1 MSTFFFMVPIF
12 TMIAVVIDIS
22 EKLDNFLD
30 KKIPFKSIFF
40 DYYLQFIPS
49 INGLLWPL
57 YTLISVIFFTS
68 RMAFNS
74 ELIAIIGSG
83 VSFNK
88 ILRPYLIGAFILA
101 GLHLF
106 GSHIF
111 VPLCNK
117 KRVAFENKYIWFN
130 NRKNKSDDAHLFI
143 GNDTKVYMKRY
154 NAEDSSIIDFSIE
167 RFKEGKLAWRLNAA
181 RADWQPFR
189 RDWKLTQYTLREID
203 GMNEKM
209 TIGNGRDTIIS
220 WLSATFKPGDIERRD
235 NLNLTMT
242 TPELLRFIKKERTR
256 GAGGYGYFEV
266 ELQRR
271 TADAFTCIILTLI
284 GLSLAGRRVRGG
296 MGLHLAFGALI
307 GALFIMF
314 TKFSATLCINA
325 GLPAYIGIWI
335 PNMIFGLLA
344 AILMRT
350 AQK

>member
-1 MSTFFFMVPIF
+1 
-12 TMIAVVIDIS
+12 MIAVVIDIS

-167 RFKEGKLAWRLNAA
+167 RFKEGN
-181 RADWQPFR
+181 
-189 RDWKLTQYTLREID
+189 
-203 GMNEKM
+203 
-209 TIGNGRDTIIS
+209 
-220 WLSATFKPGDIERRD
+220 
-235 NLNLTMT
+235 
-242 TPELLRFIKKERTR
+242 
-256 GAGGYGYFEV
+256 
-266 ELQRR
+266 
-271 TADAFTCIILTLI
+271 
-284 GLSLAGRRVRGG
+284 
-296 MGLHLAFGALI
+296 
-307 GALFIMF
+307 
-314 TKFSATLCINA
+314 
-325 GLPAYIGIWI
+325 
-335 PNMIFGLLA
+335 
-344 AILMRT
+344 
-350 AQK
+350 